1 MDGATVQAD
10 QQHRHGT
17 TPGQRLRRLK
27 RIEGGMLPKMDAI
40 GMTPLTPVKATR
52 PADTVADPRQADF
65 QRSLQGLVGKS
76 MQGQVLARLTDG
88 SFLVRVA
95 GTPARMQLPAGAQL
109 GTEIPLTLIGI
120 NPRPSFQ
127 IGAGRDNPAGP
138 MLTYAEA
145 EAEPEAA
152 STAGA
157 QADARTTSTAATLLS
172 RAPLTPANLLPTL
185 GGDTPAPELS
195 TTARAI
201 TSVLRQAE
209 SVPGAPLALVGKTP
223 LMAAPGA
230 DPAQVAQ
237 KLRDTVGSSGLFY
250 ESHVAEWAE
259 GKRPLASLLLEPQ
272 MQKAA
277 PGETP
282 RTGTDLASAQ
292 LINLQ
297 LHTHEQ
303 ARVQWQGEAWPGQ
316 KMQWDIS
323 QDAPEGQQ
331 HAGTDG
337 DEEATAWRSNVR
349 FQFPLLGDL
358 AAHVVVQGGRVAIQL
373 QAGSETSAATLRQHA
388 AALEASLD
396 AAGWPLSSLTIAGKP
411 EAAEPVEADDA

>member
-1 MDGATVQAD
+1 
-10 QQHRHGT
+10 
-17 TPGQRLRRLK
+17 
-27 RIEGGMLPKMDAI
+27 MLPKMDAI

-95 GTPARMQLPAGAQL
+95 GTPARMQLPAGAQP

-145 EAEPEAA
+145 EGEAESA
-152 STAGA
+152 TATGA
-157 QADARTTSTAATLLS
+157 QAGARTASTAATLLS

-195 TTARAI
+195 STARAI

-209 SVPGAPLALVGKTP
+209 SAPGTPLALIGKTP
-223 LMAAPGA
+223 LMNGQGQAN
-230 DPAQVAQ
+230 PAQLAQ
-237 KLRDTVGSSGLFY
+237 NLRDAVGSSGLFY

-272 MQKAA
+272 MQKALQGDV
-277 PGETP
+277 PKS
-282 RTGTDLASAQ
+282 GTDLASAQ

-316 KMQWDIS
+316 QMQWDVTK
-323 QDAPEGQQ
+323 DAPEGGAQ
-331 HAGTDG
+331 GSG
-337 DEEATAWRSNVR
+337 DEEEAATWRSGVR
-349 FQFPLLGDL
+349 FQFPLLGDIS
-358 AAHVVVQGGRVAIQL
+358 AQVVLHGGKVHIQM
-373 QAGSETSAATLRQHA
+373 QAGSADSAETLRRHA
-388 AALEASLD
+388 AQLEASLD
-396 AAGWPLSSLTIAGKP
+396 AAGWPLSALNIATKP
-411 EAAEPVEADDA
+411 VDDGGSTGDGDAG

>member
-1 MDGATVQAD
+1 
-10 QQHRHGT
+10 
-17 TPGQRLRRLK
+17 
-27 RIEGGMLPKMDAI
+27 MLPKMDAI

-52 PADTVADPRQADF
+52 PADTAADPRQADF

-127 IGAGRDNPAGP
+127 IGAGRDNPAAP

-145 EAEPEAA
+145 EAEPESAA
-152 STAGA
+152 ATGA
-157 QADARTTSTAATLLS
+157 QAGARTASTAATLLS

-195 TTARAI
+195 STARAI

-209 SVPGAPLALVGKTP
+209 SAPGTPLALIGKTP
-223 LMAAPGA
+223 LMNGQGQAN
-230 DPAQVAQ
+230 PAQLAQ
-237 KLRDTVGSSGLFY
+237 NLRDAVGSSGLFY

-272 MQKAA
+272 MQKALQGDV
-277 PGETP
+277 PKS
-282 RTGTDLASAQ
+282 GTDLASAQ

-316 KMQWDIS
+316 QMQWDVTK
-323 QDAPEGQQ
+323 DAPEGGAQ
-331 HAGTDG
+331 GSG
-337 DEEATAWRSNVR
+337 DEEEAATWRSGVR
-349 FQFPLLGDL
+349 FQFPLLGDIS
-358 AAHVVVQGGRVAIQL
+358 AQVVLHGGKVQIQM
-373 QAGSETSAATLRQHA
+373 QAGSADSAETLRRHA
-388 AALEASLD
+388 AQLEASLD
-396 AAGWPLSSLTIAGKP
+396 AAGWPLSALNIATKP
-411 EAAEPVEADDA
+411 VDDGGSTGDGDAG

>member
-1 MDGATVQAD
+1 
-10 QQHRHGT
+10 
-17 TPGQRLRRLK
+17 
-27 RIEGGMLPKMDAI
+27 MLPKMDAI
-40 GMTPLTPVKATR
+40 GMTPMTPVKGTR
-52 PADTVADPRQADF
+52 PADTVADPRQAEF
-65 QRSLQGLVGKS
+65 QRSLQGLIGKS
-76 MQGQVLARLTDG
+76 MQGQVLARMGDG
-88 SFLVRVA
+88 SYLVRVA

-109 GTEIPLTLIGI
+109 GAEIPLTLIGI

-127 IGAGRDNPAGP
+127 IGNARDQAAHPL
-138 MLTYAEA
+138 LTYADA

-152 STAGA
+152 AARGA
-157 QADARTTSTAATLLS
+157 QAGAAQAGMRTGSTAAALLG
-172 RAPLTPANLLPTL
+172 RAPLTPTNLLPDL
-185 GGDTPAPELS
+185 AGDTPAPELS

-201 TSVLRQAE
+201 SSVLVQAE
-209 SVPGAPLALVGKTP
+209 SVPGAPLSLVGKAA
-223 LMAAPGA
+223 LMATPGA
-230 DPAQVAQ
+230 DPAGVAQ
-237 KLRDTVGSSGLFY
+237 KLRDAVASSGLFY

-331 HAGTDG
+331 HAGTQG

-358 AAHVVVQGGRVAIQL
+358 AAHVVLQGGRVAIQL
-373 QAGSETSAATLRQHA
+373 QAGSEASADTLRQHA
-388 AALEASLD
+388 ARLEASLD
-396 AAGWPLSSLTIAGKP
+396 AAGWPLSSLTIAGQP
-411 EAAEPVEADDA
+411 EAAGPAQADDA

>member
-1 MDGATVQAD
+1 
-10 QQHRHGT
+10 
-17 TPGQRLRRLK
+17 
-27 RIEGGMLPKMDAI
+27 MLPKMDAI
-40 GMTPLTPVKATR
+40 GMPPLTPVKGAR
-52 PADTVADPRQADF
+52 PADAVADPRQAEF
-65 QRSLQGLVGKS
+65 QRSLQGLIGKS
-76 MQGQVLARLTDG
+76 MQGQVLARMGDG
-88 SFLVRVA
+88 SYLVRVA

-127 IGAGRDNPAGP
+127 IGTNRDQPASAL
-138 MLTYAEA
+138 LTYADA
-145 EAEPEAA
+145 EAEPDAAEAR
-152 STAGA
+152 SSQAGA
-157 QADARTTSTAATLLS
+157 AQAGTRASSTAATLLS
-172 RAPLTPANLLPTL
+172 RAPLTPANLLPAL
-185 GGDTPAPELS
+185 AGDTPAPELS

-201 TSVLRQAE
+201 SSVLSQAE

-331 HAGTDG
+331 HAGTQG

-358 AAHVVVQGGRVAIQL
+358 AAHVVLQGGRVAIQL
-373 QAGSETSAATLRQHA
+373 QAGSEASADTLRQHA
-388 AALEASLD
+388 ARLEASLD

-411 EAAEPVEADDA
+411 EAAEPAQADDA

>member
-1 MDGATVQAD
+1 
-10 QQHRHGT
+10 
-17 TPGQRLRRLK
+17 
-27 RIEGGMLPKMDAI
+27 MLPKMDAI

-52 PADTVADPRQADF
+52 VADAVADPRQAEF
-65 QRSLQGLVGKS
+65 QRSLQGLIGKS
-76 MQGQVLARLTDG
+76 MQGQVLARMGDG

-95 GTPARMQLPAGAQL
+95 GTPARMQLPAGAQP

-127 IGAGRDNPAGP
+127 IGNNRDQPASAL
-138 MLTYAEA
+138 LTYADA
-145 EAEPEAA
+145 EAEPDAA
-152 STAGA
+152 ETRGPQAGA
-157 QADARTTSTAATLLS
+157 AQAGTRASSTAATLLS
-172 RAPLTPANLLPTL
+172 RAPLTPANLLPAL
-185 GGDTPAPELS
+185 AGDTPAPELS

-201 TSVLRQAE
+201 SSVLSQAE
-209 SVPGAPLALVGKTP
+209 SVPGAPLSLVGKTP
-223 LMAAPGA
+223 LMATPGA
-230 DPAQVAQ
+230 APAQVAHN
-237 KLRDTVGSSGLFY
+237 LRDAVGSSGLFY

-277 PGETP
+277 QGDMA

-323 QDAPEGQQ
+323 KDAPEGQQ
-331 HAGTDG
+331 HDGRDG

-358 AAHVVVQGGRVAIQL
+358 AAHVVLQGGRVAIQL
-373 QAGSETSAATLRQHA
+373 QAGSEGSADTLRQHA
-388 AALEASLD
+388 ARLEASLD

-411 EAAEPVEADDA
+411 DAAEPAEADDA

>member
-1 MDGATVQAD
+1 
-10 QQHRHGT
+10 
-17 TPGQRLRRLK
+17 
-27 RIEGGMLPKMDAI
+27 MLPKMDAI
-40 GMTPLTPVKATR
+40 GMTPLTPVKGAR
-52 PADTVADPRQADF
+52 PADAVADPRQAEF
-65 QRSLQGLVGKS
+65 QRSLQGLIGKS
-76 MQGQVLARLTDG
+76 MQGQVLARMGDG
-88 SFLVRVA
+88 SYLVRVA

-127 IGAGRDNPAGP
+127 IGNNRDQPASAL
-138 MLTYAEA
+138 LTYADA
-145 EAEPEAA
+145 EAEPDAAEAR
-152 STAGA
+152 SPQAGA
-157 QADARTTSTAATLLS
+157 AQAGTRASSTAATLLS
-172 RAPLTPANLLPTL
+172 RAPLTPASLLPAL
-185 GGDTPAPELS
+185 AGDTPAPELS

-201 TSVLRQAE
+201 SSVLSQAE

-331 HAGTDG
+331 HAGTQG

-358 AAHVVVQGGRVAIQL
+358 AAHVVLQGGRVAIQL
-373 QAGSETSAATLRQHA
+373 QAGSEASADTLRQHA
-388 AALEASLD
+388 ARLEASLD
-396 AAGWPLSSLTIAGKP
+396 AAGWPLSSLTIAGQP
-411 EAAEPVEADDA
+411 EAAEPAQADDA

>member
-1 MDGATVQAD
+1 
-10 QQHRHGT
+10 
-17 TPGQRLRRLK
+17 
-27 RIEGGMLPKMDAI
+27 MLPKMDAI
-40 GMTPLTPVKATR
+40 GMTPLTPVKGTR
-52 PADTVADPRQADF
+52 PADAVADPRQAEF
-65 QRSLQGLVGKS
+65 QRSLQGLIGKS
-76 MQGQVLARLTDG
+76 MQGQVLARMGDG

-127 IGAGRDNPAGP
+127 IGSNRDQPASAL
-138 MLTYAEA
+138 LTYADA
-145 EAEPEAA
+145 EAEPDAAEARGPQ
-152 STAGA
+152 AGA
-157 QADARTTSTAATLLS
+157 AQAGTRASSTAATLLS
-172 RAPLTPANLLPTL
+172 RAPLTPANLLPAL
-185 GGDTPAPELS
+185 ASDTPAPELS
-195 TTARAI
+195 STARAI
-201 TSVLRQAE
+201 STVLSQAE

-223 LMAAPGA
+223 LMATPGA

-272 MQKAA
+272 MQKA
-277 PGETP
+277 PQGETA

-323 QDAPEGQQ
+323 KDAPQGQQ
-331 HAGTDG
+331 HEGRDG

-358 AAHVVVQGGRVAIQL
+358 AAHVVLQGGRVSIQL
-373 QAGSETSAATLRQHA
+373 QAGSEGSADTLRQHA
-388 AALEASLD
+388 ARLEASLD

-411 EAAEPVEADDA
+411 EAAAGEDDA

>member
-1 MDGATVQAD
+1 
-10 QQHRHGT
+10 
-17 TPGQRLRRLK
+17 
-27 RIEGGMLPKMDAI
+27 MLPKMDTI

-52 PADTVADPRQADF
+52 AADAVADPRQAEF
-65 QRSLQGLVGKS
+65 QRSLQGLIGKS
-76 MQGQVLARLTDG
+76 MQGQVLARMGDG
-88 SFLVRVA
+88 SYLVRVA

-127 IGAGRDNPAGP
+127 IGSNRDQAASTL
-138 MLTYAEA
+138 LTYADA
-145 EAEPEAA
+145 EAEPE
-152 STAGA
+152 TDLRGPQAGA
-157 QADARTTSTAATLLS
+157 AQAGTRASSTAATLLS
-172 RAPLTPANLLPTL
+172 RAPLTPANLLPAL
-185 GGDTPAPELS
+185 AGDTPAPELS

-201 TSVLRQAE
+201 STVLGQAE
-209 SVPGAPLALVGKTP
+209 SVPGAPLSLVGKTP

-230 DPAQVAQ
+230 DPAQVAHR
-237 KLRDTVGSSGLFY
+237 LRDAVGSSGLFY

-277 PGETP
+277 QGDMAK
-282 RTGTDLASAQ
+282 TGTDLASAQ

-323 QDAPEGQQ
+323 RDAPEGQQ
-331 HAGTDG
+331 HAGSDG

-358 AAHVVVQGGRVAIQL
+358 AAHVVLQGGRVAIQL
-373 QAGSETSAATLRQHA
+373 QAGSEGSADTLRQHA
-388 AALEASLD
+388 ARLEASLE

-411 EAAEPVEADDA
+411 EPAGEDDA

>member
-1 MDGATVQAD
+1 
-10 QQHRHGT
+10 
-17 TPGQRLRRLK
+17 
-27 RIEGGMLPKMDAI
+27 MLPKMDAI
-40 GMTPLTPVKATR
+40 GMTPLTPVKGAR
-52 PADTVADPRQADF
+52 PADAVADPRQAEF
-65 QRSLQGLVGKS
+65 QRSLQGLIGKS
-76 MQGQVLARLTDG
+76 MQGQVLARMGDG
-88 SFLVRVA
+88 SYLVRVA

-109 GTEIPLTLIGI
+109 GIEIPLTLIGI

-127 IGAGRDNPAGP
+127 IGNNRDQPASAL
-138 MLTYAEA
+138 LTYADA
-145 EAEPEAA
+145 EAEPDALEARGPQTGA
-152 STAGA
+152 A
-157 QADARTTSTAATLLS
+157 QAGTRASSTAATLLS
-172 RAPLTPANLLPTL
+172 RAPLTPANLLPAL
-185 GGDTPAPELS
+185 AGDTPAPELS

-201 TSVLRQAE
+201 STVLSQAE

-331 HAGTDG
+331 HAGTQA
-337 DEEATAWRSNVR
+337 DEDATAWRSNVR

-358 AAHVVVQGGRVAIQL
+358 AAHVVLQGGRVAIQL
-373 QAGSETSAATLRQHA
+373 QAGSEGSAATLRQHA

-411 EAAEPVEADDA
+411 EAAEPAEADDA

>member
-1 MDGATVQAD
+1 
-10 QQHRHGT
+10 
-17 TPGQRLRRLK
+17 
-27 RIEGGMLPKMDAI
+27 MLPKMDAI
-40 GMTPLTPVKATR
+40 GMPPLTPVKGAR
-52 PADTVADPRQADF
+52 PADAVADPRQAEF
-65 QRSLQGLVGKS
+65 QRSLQGLIGKS
-76 MQGQVLARLTDG
+76 MQGQVLARMGDG
-88 SFLVRVA
+88 SYLVRVA

-127 IGAGRDNPAGP
+127 IGNHRDQPASTL
-138 MLTYAEA
+138 LTYADA
-145 EAEPEAA
+145 EAEPDAAEAR
-152 STAGA
+152 SPQAGA
-157 QADARTTSTAATLLS
+157 AQAGTRASSTAATLLS
-172 RAPLTPANLLPTL
+172 RAPLTPANLLPAL
-185 GGDTPAPELS
+185 AGDTPAPELS

-201 TSVLRQAE
+201 SSVLSQAE
-209 SVPGAPLALVGKTP
+209 SVPGAPLALLGKTP

-277 PGETP
+277 LGETP

-331 HAGTDG
+331 HAGTEG

-358 AAHVVVQGGRVAIQL
+358 AAHVVLQGGRVAIQL
-373 QAGSETSAATLRQHA
+373 QAGSETSADTLRQHA
-388 AALEASLD
+388 ARLEASLD

-411 EAAEPVEADDA
+411 EAAGPAEADDA

>member
-1 MDGATVQAD
+1 
-10 QQHRHGT
+10 
-17 TPGQRLRRLK
+17 
-27 RIEGGMLPKMDAI
+27 MLPKMDAI
-40 GMTPLTPVKATR
+40 GMPPLTPVKGTR
-52 PADTVADPRQADF
+52 PADAVADPRQAEF
-65 QRSLQGLVGKS
+65 QRSLQGLIGKS
-76 MQGQVLARLTDG
+76 MQGQVLARMGDG
-88 SFLVRVA
+88 SYLVRVA

-127 IGAGRDNPAGP
+127 IGSNRDQAASTL
-138 MLTYAEA
+138 LTYADA
-145 EAEPEAA
+145 EAEPE
-152 STAGA
+152 TDLRGPQAGA
-157 QADARTTSTAATLLS
+157 AQAGTRASSTAATLLS
-172 RAPLTPANLLPTL
+172 RAPLTPANLLPAL
-185 GGDTPAPELS
+185 AGDTPAPELS

-201 TSVLRQAE
+201 SSVLSQAE

-331 HAGTDG
+331 HAGTEG
-337 DEEATAWRSNVR
+337 EEEATAWRSNVR

-358 AAHVVVQGGRVAIQL
+358 AAHVVLQGGRVAIQL
-373 QAGSETSAATLRQHA
+373 QAGSEASADTLRQHA
-388 AALEASLD
+388 ARLEASLD

-411 EAAEPVEADDA
+411 EAAGPAEADDA

>member
-1 MDGATVQAD
+1 
-10 QQHRHGT
+10 
-17 TPGQRLRRLK
+17 
-27 RIEGGMLPKMDAI
+27 MLPKMDAI
-40 GMTPLTPVKATR
+40 GMTPLTPVKVTR
-52 PADTVADPRQADF
+52 PADSVADPRQAEF
-65 QRSLQGLVGKS
+65 QRSLQGLIGKS
-76 MQGQVLARLTDG
+76 MQGQVLARMGDG
-88 SFLVRVA
+88 SYLVRVA

-127 IGAGRDNPAGP
+127 IGNNRDQPASAL
-138 MLTYAEA
+138 LTYADA

-152 STAGA
+152 DLRGPQAGA
-157 QADARTTSTAATLLS
+157 AQAGTRASSTAATLLG
-172 RAPLTPANLLPTL
+172 RAPLTPANLLPAL
-185 GGDTPAPELS
+185 AGDTPAPELS

-201 TSVLRQAE
+201 SSVLVQAE
-209 SVPGAPLALVGKTP
+209 SAPGAPLSLVGKTP
-223 LMAAPGA
+223 LMAAPGT
-230 DPAQVAQ
+230 DPAQVAH
-237 KLRDTVGSSGLFY
+237 KLRDAVGSSGLFY

-277 PGETP
+277 QGETQKS
-282 RTGTDLASAQ
+282 GTDLASAQ

-316 KMQWDIS
+316 KMQWDIAK
-323 QDAPEGQQ
+323 DAPEGGQ
-331 HAGTDG
+331 HDGRDG
-337 DEEATAWRSNVR
+337 DEEATAWRSSVR

-358 AAHVVVQGGRVAIQL
+358 AAQVVLQGGRVAIQM
-373 QAGSETSAATLRQHA
+373 QAGSEGSAETLRQHA
-388 AALEASLD
+388 ARLEAALD

-411 EAAEPVEADDA
+411 DAAEAPDAAPGDGDA

>member
-1 MDGATVQAD
+1 
-10 QQHRHGT
+10 
-17 TPGQRLRRLK
+17 
-27 RIEGGMLPKMDAI
+27 MLPKMDAI

-52 PADTVADPRQADF
+52 VADAVADPRQAEF
-65 QRSLQGLVGKS
+65 QRSLQGLIGKS
-76 MQGQVLARLTDG
+76 MQGQVLARMGDG

-95 GTPARMQLPAGAQL
+95 GTPARMQLPAGAQP

-127 IGAGRDNPAGP
+127 IGNNRDQPASAL
-138 MLTYAEA
+138 LTYADA
-145 EAEPEAA
+145 EAEPDAA
-152 STAGA
+152 ETRGSQAGA
-157 QADARTTSTAATLLS
+157 AQAGTRASSTAATLLS
-172 RAPLTPANLLPTL
+172 RAPLTPANLLPAL
-185 GGDTPAPELS
+185 AGDSPAPELS

-201 TSVLRQAE
+201 SSVLSQAE
-209 SVPGAPLALVGKTP
+209 SVPGAPLSLVGKTP
-223 LMAAPGA
+223 LMATPGA
-230 DPAQVAQ
+230 APAQVAQ
-237 KLRDTVGSSGLFY
+237 NLRDAVGSSGLFY

-277 PGETP
+277 QGDMA

-323 QDAPEGQQ
+323 KDAPEGQQ
-331 HAGTDG
+331 YDGRDG

-358 AAHVVVQGGRVAIQL
+358 AAHVVLQGGRVAIQL
-373 QAGSETSAATLRQHA
+373 QAGSEGSADTLRQHA
-388 AALEASLD
+388 ARLEASLD

-411 EAAEPVEADDA
+411 DAAEPAEADDA

>member
-1 MDGATVQAD
+1 
-10 QQHRHGT
+10 
-17 TPGQRLRRLK
+17 
-27 RIEGGMLPKMDAI
+27 MLPKMDAI
-40 GMTPLTPVKATR
+40 GMTPLTPVKGTR
-52 PADTVADPRQADF
+52 PADTVADPRQAEF

-76 MQGQVLARLTDG
+76 MQGQVLARMGDG

-109 GTEIPLTLIGI
+109 GAEIPLTLIGI

-127 IGAGRDNPAGP
+127 IGNPRDQAANPL
-138 MLTYAEA
+138 LTYADA

-152 STAGA
+152 DARGA
-157 QADARTTSTAATLLS
+157 QAGTRASSTAATLLS
-172 RAPLTPANLLPTL
+172 RAPLTPANLLPAL
-185 GGDTPAPELS
+185 AGDTPAPELS

-201 TSVLRQAE
+201 SSVLVQAE
-209 SVPGAPLALVGKTP
+209 SVPGAPVALVGKTP
-223 LMAAPGA
+223 LMATPGA

-237 KLRDTVGSSGLFY
+237 KLRDAVGSSGLFY

-272 MQKAA
+272 MQKAQQ
-277 PGETP
+277 GEP
-282 RTGTDLASAQ
+282 QKTGTDLASAQ
-292 LINLQ
+292 LINMQ

-323 QDAPEGQQ
+323 KDAPEGQQ
-331 HAGTDG
+331 QEHADDG
-337 DEEATAWRSNVR
+337 EEATAWRSNVR

-358 AAHVVVQGGRVAIQL
+358 AAHVVLQGGRVAIQM
-373 QAGSETSAATLRQHA
+373 QAGSEASAATLRQHA
-388 AALEASLD
+388 ARLEAALD
-396 AAGWPLSSLTIAGKP
+396 AAGWPLASLSIAGKS
-411 EAAEPVEADDA
+411 DDAAIAPAAPGDGDA

>member
-1 MDGATVQAD
+1 
-10 QQHRHGT
+10 
-17 TPGQRLRRLK
+17 
-27 RIEGGMLPKMDAI
+27 MLPKMDAI
-40 GMTPLTPVKATR
+40 GMPPLTPVKGAR
-52 PADTVADPRQADF
+52 PADAVADPRQAEF
-65 QRSLQGLVGKS
+65 QRSLQGLIGKS
-76 MQGQVLARLTDG
+76 MQGQVLARMGDG
-88 SFLVRVA
+88 SYLVRVA

-120 NPRPSFQ
+120 HPRPSFQ
-127 IGAGRDNPAGP
+127 IGNNRDQPASAL
-138 MLTYAEA
+138 LTYADA
-145 EAEPEAA
+145 EAEPE
-152 STAGA
+152 TDLRGPQAGA
-157 QADARTTSTAATLLS
+157 AQAGTRASSTAATLLS
-172 RAPLTPANLLPTL
+172 RAPLTPANLLPAL
-185 GGDTPAPELS
+185 AGDTPAPELS

-201 TSVLRQAE
+201 SSVLSQAE

-331 HAGTDG
+331 HAGTQA

-358 AAHVVVQGGRVAIQL
+358 AAHVVLQGGRVAIQL
-373 QAGSETSAATLRQHA
+373 QAGSEASADTLRQHA
-388 AALEASLD
+388 ARLEASLD
-396 AAGWPLSSLTIAGKP
+396 AAGWPLSSLTIAGQP
-411 EAAEPVEADDA
+411 EAAGPAQADDA

>member
-1 MDGATVQAD
+1 
-10 QQHRHGT
+10 
-17 TPGQRLRRLK
+17 
-27 RIEGGMLPKMDAI
+27 MLPKMDAI
-40 GMTPLTPVKATR
+40 GMPPLTPVKGAR
-52 PADTVADPRQADF
+52 PADAVADPRQAEF
-65 QRSLQGLVGKS
+65 QRSLQGLIGKS
-76 MQGQVLARLTDG
+76 MQGQVLARMGDG
-88 SFLVRVA
+88 SYLVRVA

-120 NPRPSFQ
+120 HPRPSFQ
-127 IGAGRDNPAGP
+127 IGNNRDQPASAL
-138 MLTYAEA
+138 LTYADA
-145 EAEPEAA
+145 EAEPD
-152 STAGA
+152 TDLRGPQAGA
-157 QADARTTSTAATLLS
+157 AQAGTRASSTAATLLS
-172 RAPLTPANLLPTL
+172 RAPLTPANLLPAL
-185 GGDTPAPELS
+185 AGDTPAPELS

-201 TSVLRQAE
+201 SSVLSQAE

-331 HAGTDG
+331 HAGTQA

-358 AAHVVVQGGRVAIQL
+358 AAHVVLQGGRVAIQL
-373 QAGSETSAATLRQHA
+373 QAGSEASADTLRQHA
-388 AALEASLD
+388 ARLEASLD
-396 AAGWPLSSLTIAGKP
+396 AAGWPLSSLTIAGQP
-411 EAAEPVEADDA
+411 EAAGPAQADDA

>member
-1 MDGATVQAD
+1 
-10 QQHRHGT
+10 
-17 TPGQRLRRLK
+17 
-27 RIEGGMLPKMDAI
+27 MLPKMDTI
-40 GMTPLTPVKATR
+40 GMTPLTPAKGTR
-52 PADTVADPRQADF
+52 AADAVADPRQAEF
-65 QRSLQGLVGKS
+65 QRSLQGLIGKS
-76 MQGQVLARLTDG
+76 MQGQVLARMGDG
-88 SFLVRVA
+88 SYLVRVA

-127 IGAGRDNPAGP
+127 IGNSRDQPASAL
-138 MLTYAEA
+138 LTYADAQAEPDAA
-145 EAEPEAA
+145 EARGPQ
-152 STAGA
+152 AGA
-157 QADARTTSTAATLLS
+157 AQAGTRASSTAATLLS
-172 RAPLTPANLLPTL
+172 RAPLTPANLLPAL
-185 GGDTPAPELS
+185 AGDTPAPELS

-201 TSVLRQAE
+201 STVLSQAE
-209 SVPGAPLALVGKTP
+209 SVPGAPLALLGKTP
-223 LMAAPGA
+223 LMASPGTN
-230 DPAQVAQ
+230 PAQVAQ
-237 KLRDTVGSSGLFY
+237 KLHDAVGSSGLFY

-272 MQKAA
+272 MQRAA
-277 PGETP
+277 QGETP

-323 QDAPEGQQ
+323 QDAPQGQQ
-331 HAGTDG
+331 HAGRDG

-358 AAHVVVQGGRVAIQL
+358 AAHVVLQGGRVAIQL
-373 QAGSETSAATLRQHA
+373 QAGSEGSADTLRQHA
-388 AALEASLD
+388 AQLEASLA
-396 AAGWPLSSLTIAGKP
+396 AAGWPLSSLSIAGKP
-411 EAAEPVEADDA
+411 EAAEAAAADDA

>member
-1 MDGATVQAD
+1 
-10 QQHRHGT
+10 
-17 TPGQRLRRLK
+17 
-27 RIEGGMLPKMDAI
+27 MLPKMDAI
-40 GMTPLTPVKATR
+40 GMTPLTPVKGAR
-52 PADTVADPRQADF
+52 PADAVADPRQAEF
-65 QRSLQGLVGKS
+65 QRSLQGLIGKS
-76 MQGQVLARLTDG
+76 MQGQVLARMGDG
-88 SFLVRVA
+88 SYLVRVA

-109 GTEIPLTLIGI
+109 GSEIPLTLIGI

-127 IGAGRDNPAGP
+127 IGNNRDQPASAL
-138 MLTYAEA
+138 LTYADA
-145 EAEPEAA
+145 EAEPDAA
-152 STAGA
+152 ETRGPQTGAA
-157 QADARTTSTAATLLS
+157 QAGTRASSTAATLLS
-172 RAPLTPANLLPTL
+172 RAPLTPANLLPAL
-185 GGDTPAPELS
+185 AGDTPAPELS

-201 TSVLRQAE
+201 SSVLSQAE
-209 SVPGAPLALVGKTP
+209 SVPGAPLSLVGKTP

-237 KLRDTVGSSGLFY
+237 KLRDTVGNSGLFY

-277 PGETP
+277 LGETP

-331 HAGTDG
+331 HAGTEG

-358 AAHVVVQGGRVAIQL
+358 AAHVVLQGGRVAIQL
-373 QAGSETSAATLRQHA
+373 QAGSETSADTLRQHA
-388 AALEASLD
+388 ARLEASLE

-411 EAAEPVEADDA
+411 EAAGPAEADDA

>member
-1 MDGATVQAD
+1 
-10 QQHRHGT
+10 
-17 TPGQRLRRLK
+17 
-27 RIEGGMLPKMDAI
+27 MLPKMDAI

-52 PADTVADPRQADF
+52 PADTVADPRQAEF
-65 QRSLQGLVGKS
+65 QRSLQGLIGKS
-76 MQGQVLARLTDG
+76 MQGQVLARMGDG
-88 SFLVRVA
+88 SYLVRVA

-127 IGAGRDNPAGP
+127 IGNNRDQAAAPL
-138 MLTYAEA
+138 LTYADA
-145 EAEPEAA
+145 EAEPDAAEAR
-152 STAGA
+152 SPQAGA
-157 QADARTTSTAATLLS
+157 AQAGTRASSTAATLLS
-172 RAPLTPANLLPTL
+172 RAPLTPANLLPDL
-185 GGDTPAPELS
+185 AGDSPAPELS

-201 TSVLRQAE
+201 SSVLSQAE
-209 SVPGAPLALVGKTP
+209 SAPGTPLALVGKTP

-230 DPAQVAQ
+230 NPAQLAQ
-237 KLRDTVGSSGLFY
+237 KLHDAVGSSGLFY

-331 HAGTDG
+331 HAGTEG

-358 AAHVVVQGGRVAIQL
+358 AAHVVLQGGRVAIQL
-373 QAGSETSAATLRQHA
+373 QAGSETSADTLRQHA
-388 AALEASLD
+388 ARLEASLD

-411 EAAEPVEADDA
+411 EAAEPAEADDA

>member
-1 MDGATVQAD
+1 
-10 QQHRHGT
+10 
-17 TPGQRLRRLK
+17 
-27 RIEGGMLPKMDAI
+27 MLPKMDAI
-40 GMTPLTPVKATR
+40 GMTPLTPVKVAR
-52 PADTVADPRQADF
+52 PADTVGDPRQAEF

-76 MQGQVLARLTDG
+76 MQGQVLARMGDG

-109 GTEIPLTLIGI
+109 GAEIPLTLIGI

-127 IGAGRDNPAGP
+127 IGNPRDQAANPL
-138 MLTYAEA
+138 LTYADA
-145 EAEPEAA
+145 DAEPDAA
-152 STAGA
+152 ETRGPQAGA
-157 QADARTTSTAATLLS
+157 AQAGTRTGSAATLLS
-172 RAPLTPANLLPTL
+172 RAPLTPSNLLPAL
-185 GGDTPAPELS
+185 AGDTPAPELS

-201 TSVLRQAE
+201 SSVLVQAE
-209 SVPGAPLALVGKTP
+209 SVPGAPVTLVGKTP
-223 LMAAPGA
+223 LMATPRA

-272 MQKAA
+272 MQKAQQA
-277 PGETP
+277 DAQKS
-282 RTGTDLASAQ
+282 GTDLASAQ
-292 LINLQ
+292 LINMQ

-323 QDAPEGQQ
+323 RDAPEGQQ
-331 HAGTDG
+331 QEGRG
-337 DEEATAWRSNVR
+337 DEEDATAWRSSVR

-358 AAHVVVQGGRVAIQL
+358 AAHVVLQGGRVAIQM
-373 QAGSETSAATLRQHA
+373 QAGSEASADTLRQHA
-388 AALEASLD
+388 ARLEAALD
-396 AAGWPLSSLTIAGKP
+396 AAGWPLASLSIAGKP
-411 EAAEPVEADDA
+411 DTVETPPAGDADA